1 MCNLNCILVPWAVS
15 NLTNIMGLKGF
26 KTMCKKY
33 NDFTNLTSIKKWR
46 FSKKGNEKK
55 DSWCHREWKKFASFL
70 NNLFFTL
77 FLALETI
84 WQFSCNHGFR
94 SAADACL
101 ANGIYLCALH
111 TPTYY
116 EADTVLY
123 TTFPI
128 LLIRSPLVMLISTE
142 KEEEE
147 EEEEEEDSRFQKAV
161 TTLTF
166 PTNPDSL
173 LISAIDRCFTMWG
186 KWK

>member
-33 NDFTNLTSIKKWR
+33 NDYTNLTSIKKWR

-77 FLALETI
+77 VLALETI

-94 SAADACL
+94 SGADACL

-116 EADTVLY
+116 EAHTVLH
-123 TTFPI
+123 TTFPHPPHPKPTCYANFDCKGGGGGGRRRGGGFSSKKRWRHWLSRQTQI
-128 LLIRSPLVMLISTE
+128 L
-142 KEEEE
+142 
-147 EEEEEEDSRFQKAV
+147 
-161 TTLTF
+161 
-166 PTNPDSL
+166 
-173 LISAIDRCFTMWG
+173 C
-186 KWK
+186 